1 MQYRCIRLCCEL
13 PLRSGGTAVLHK
25 IFIKERGRVK
35 LKKNLRSILAFLL
48 AITTIFTLAA
58 CGNSA
63 APSTGGASTQPSNN
77 AAPAE
82 NSVEAPAHKD
92 EVIIGFNAVPSNFD
106 ALNGFSNGVQ
116 MLYAALVQTNAKME
130 VVADLA
136 TDYNISDDALTYTFN
151 LRDGALFSDGT
162 PITAEDVVF
171 SFETCQANPS
181 GTDLSRMESITA
193 DGNVITI
200 QLKKPDST
208 FILTVCNIGIV
219 PKAAY
224 GESFATN
231 PISSGPYCLVQY
243 DVDQQFIL
251 EANKNYYGAA
261 PGISRVVFIKMA
273 DPDTRL
279 MAAQS
284 GQVDIT
290 LTSAV
295 VAANNSIPG
304 YYLLEEKT
312 VDNFGLALPYIPR
325 QAENNEYGYP
335 VGNDFTADI
344 NIRKALAYGIDRQR
358 VCDEALNGYGV
369 PAYSENDGMPWYNPE
384 SEIEYDLEYAQ
395 KLLTDAGWVDTDGD
409 GIREKDG
416 VKAST
421 TFLYSAGDDVRQTIA
436 MAVSNQILE
445 NLGIEMIVEGVS
457 WDELPARMYSEPLV
471 LAWGSSNPKTSYKL
485 YHSSNAGKDDW
496 YNPENFTS
504 ETVDGYLDAAL
515 SAKSLEEAIPFWQK
529 AQWDGETGTSMRGE
543 CPYIFVLNKTHVY
556 WAREGLDTGV
566 QKIHAHGDAWPLV
579 QNIAKW
585 TWTK

>member
-1 MQYRCIRLCCEL
+1 
-13 PLRSGGTAVLHK
+13 
-25 IFIKERGRVK
+25 
-35 LKKNLRSILAFLL
+35 
-48 AITTIFTLAA
+48 
-58 CGNSA
+58 
-63 APSTGGASTQPSNN
+63 
-77 AAPAE
+77 
-82 NSVEAPAHKD
+82 
-92 EVIIGFNAVPSNFD
+92 
-106 ALNGFSNGVQ
+106 
-116 MLYAALVQTNAKME
+116 
-130 VVADLA
+130 
-136 TDYNISDDALTYTFN
+136 
-151 LRDGALFSDGT
+151 
-162 PITAEDVVF
+162 
-171 SFETCQANPS
+171 
-181 GTDLSRMESITA
+181 
-193 DGNVITI
+193 
-200 QLKKPDST
+200 
-208 FILTVCNIGIV
+208 
-219 PKAAY
+219 
-224 GESFATN
+224 
-231 PISSGPYCLVQY
+231 
-243 DVDQQFIL
+243 
-251 EANKNYYGAA
+251 
-261 PGISRVVFIKMA
+261 
-273 DPDTRL
+273 

-295 VAANNSIPG
+295 VAANNAIPG

-344 NIRKALAYGIDRQR
+344 NVRKAIAYGIDRQR
-358 VCDEALNGYGV
+358 VCDEALSGYGV

-496 YNPENFTS
+496 YNPENFS
-504 ETVDGYLDAAL
+504 NKTVDGYLDAAL

-543 CPYIFVLNKTHVY
+543 CSYIFVLNKTHVY
-556 WAREGLDTGV
+556 WAREGLDTGI

-579 QNIAKW
+579 QNIAEW

>member
-1 MQYRCIRLCCEL
+1 M
-13 PLRSGGTAVLHK
+13 
-25 IFIKERGRVK
+25 K
-35 LKKNLRSILAFLL
+35 LSMKTLTAFLL
-48 AITTIFTLAA
+48 ILTMLFSLTA

-63 APSTGGASTQPSNN
+63 FPPADDTDQPSTSN
-77 AAPAE
+77 PE
-82 NSVEAPAHKD
+82 SDGVTSEADKEHTTKD
-92 EVIIGFNAVPSNFD
+92 EVVIGFTSVPSNYD
-106 ALNGFSNGVQ
+106 PLNGFYNGVQ
-116 MLYAALVQTNAKME
+116 ILYSALVQTNSDME
-130 VVADLA
+130 VIADLA
-136 TDYNISDDALTYTFN
+136 TEYTVSEDALTYAFT
-151 LRDGALFSDGT
+151 LREGAKFSDGT
-162 PITAEDVVF
+162 AITAEDVVF
-171 SFETCQANPS
+171 SFETAKANAS
-181 GTDLSRMESITA
+181 SLDLSKMESISA
-193 DGNVITI
+193 NGNDITI
-200 QLKKPDST
+200 RLSKPDST
-208 FILTVCNIGIV
+208 FILTVCNVGIV

-224 GESFATN
+224 GDSFTTN
-231 PISSGPYCLVQY
+231 PVSSGPYCLVQY

-344 NIRKALAYGIDRQR
+344 NVRKAIAYGIDRQR

-471 LAWGSSNPKTSYKL
+471 LAWGSSNPKTSYML

-496 YNPENFTS
+496 YNPENFS
-504 ETVDGYLDAAL
+504 NKTVDGYLDAAL

-543 CPYIFVLNKTHVY
+543 CSYIFVLNKTHVY

-579 QNIAKW
+579 QNIAEW

>member
-1 MQYRCIRLCCEL
+1 M
-13 PLRSGGTAVLHK
+13 
-25 IFIKERGRVK
+25 K
-35 LKKNLRSILAFLL
+35 LSMKTLTAFLL
-48 AITTIFTLAA
+48 ILTMLFSLTA

-63 APSTGGASTQPSNN
+63 FPPADDTDQPSTSN
-77 AAPAE
+77 PE
-82 NSVEAPAHKD
+82 SDGVTSEADKEHTTKD
-92 EVIIGFNAVPSNFD
+92 EVVIGFTSVPSNYD
-106 ALNGFSNGVQ
+106 PLNGFYNGVQ
-116 MLYAALVQTNAKME
+116 ILYSALVQTNSDME
-130 VVADLA
+130 VIADLA
-136 TDYNISDDALTYTFN
+136 TEYTVSEDALTYAFT
-151 LRDGALFSDGT
+151 LREGAKFSDGT
-162 PITAEDVVF
+162 AITAEDVVF
-171 SFETCQANPS
+171 SFETAKANAS
-181 GTDLSRMESITA
+181 SLDLSKMESISA
-193 DGNVITI
+193 NGNDITI
-200 QLKKPDST
+200 RLSKPDST
-208 FILTVCNIGIV
+208 FILTVCNVGIV

-231 PISSGPYCLVQY
+231 PVSSGPYCLVQY

-261 PGISRVVFIKMA
+261 PGISRGVFIKMA

-344 NIRKALAYGIDRQR
+344 NVRKAIAYGIDRQR

-471 LAWGSSNPKTSYKL
+471 LAWGSSNPKTSYML

-496 YNPENFTS
+496 YNPENFS
-504 ETVDGYLDAAL
+504 NKTVDGYLDAAL

-543 CPYIFVLNKTHVY
+543 CSYIFVLNKTHVY

-579 QNIAKW
+579 QNIAEW

>member
-1 MQYRCIRLCCEL
+1 M
-13 PLRSGGTAVLHK
+13 
-25 IFIKERGRVK
+25 K
-35 LKKNLRSILAFLL
+35 LSMKTLTAFLL
-48 AITTIFTLAA
+48 ILTMLFSLTA

-63 APSTGGASTQPSNN
+63 FPPADDTDQPSTSN
-77 AAPAE
+77 PE
-82 NSVEAPAHKD
+82 SDGVTSEADKEHTTKD
-92 EVIIGFNAVPSNFD
+92 EVVIGFTSVPSNYD
-106 ALNGFSNGVQ
+106 PLNGFYNGVQ
-116 MLYAALVQTNAKME
+116 ILYSALVQTNSDME
-130 VVADLA
+130 VIADLA
-136 TDYNISDDALTYTFN
+136 TEYTVSEDALTYAFT
-151 LRDGALFSDGT
+151 LREGAKFSDGT
-162 PITAEDVVF
+162 AITAEDVVF
-171 SFETCQANPS
+171 SFETAKANAS
-181 GTDLSRMESITA
+181 SLDLSKMESISA
-193 DGNVITI
+193 NGNDITI
-200 QLKKPDST
+200 RLSKPDST
-208 FILTVCNIGIV
+208 FILTVCNVGIV

-231 PISSGPYCLVQY
+231 PVSSGPYCLVQY

-261 PGISRVVFIKMA
+261 PGISRVVFINMA

-344 NIRKALAYGIDRQR
+344 NVRKAIAYGIDRQR

-471 LAWGSSNPKTSYKL
+471 LAWGSSNPKTSYML

-496 YNPENFTS
+496 YNPENFS
-504 ETVDGYLDAAL
+504 NKTVDGYLDAAL

-543 CPYIFVLNKTHVY
+543 CSYIFVLNKTHVY

-579 QNIAKW
+579 QNIAEW

>member
-1 MQYRCIRLCCEL
+1 M
-13 PLRSGGTAVLHK
+13 
-25 IFIKERGRVK
+25 K
-35 LKKNLRSILAFLL
+35 LSMKTLTAFLL
-48 AITTIFTLAA
+48 ILTMLFSLTA

-63 APSTGGASTQPSNN
+63 FPPADDTDQPSTSN
-77 AAPAE
+77 PE
-82 NSVEAPAHKD
+82 SDGVTSEADKEHTTKD
-92 EVIIGFNAVPSNFD
+92 EVVIGFTSVPSSYD
-106 ALNGFSNGVQ
+106 PLNGFYNGVQ
-116 MLYAALVQTNAKME
+116 ILYSALVQTNSDME
-130 VVADLA
+130 VIADLA
-136 TDYNISDDALTYTFN
+136 TEYTVSEDALNYAFT
-151 LRDGALFSDGT
+151 LREGAKFSDGT
-162 PITAEDVVF
+162 AITAEDVVF
-171 SFETCQANPS
+171 SFETAKANAS
-181 GTDLSRMESITA
+181 SLDLSKMESISA
-193 DGNVITI
+193 NGNDITI
-200 QLKKPDST
+200 RLSKPDST
-208 FILTVCNIGIV
+208 FILTVCNVGIV

-231 PISSGPYCLVQY
+231 PVSSGPYCLVQY

-344 NIRKALAYGIDRQR
+344 NVRKAMAYGIDRQR

-471 LAWGSSNPKTSYKL
+471 LAWGSSNPKTSYML

-496 YNPENFTS
+496 YNPENFS
-504 ETVDGYLDAAL
+504 NKTVDGYLDAAL

-543 CPYIFVLNKTHVY
+543 CSYIFVLNKTHVY

-579 QNIAKW
+579 QNIAEW

>member
-1 MQYRCIRLCCEL
+1 M
-13 PLRSGGTAVLHK
+13 
-25 IFIKERGRVK
+25 K
-35 LKKNLRSILAFLL
+35 LSMKTLTAFLL
-48 AITTIFTLAA
+48 ILTMLFSLTA

-63 APSTGGASTQPSNN
+63 FPPADDTDQPSTSN
-77 AAPAE
+77 PE
-82 NSVEAPAHKD
+82 SDGVTSEADKEHTTKD
-92 EVIIGFNAVPSNFD
+92 EVVIGFTSVPSNYD
-106 ALNGFSNGVQ
+106 PLNGFYNGVQ
-116 MLYAALVQTNAKME
+116 ILYSALVQTNSDME
-130 VVADLA
+130 VIADLA
-136 TDYNISDDALTYTFN
+136 TEYTVSEDALTYAFT
-151 LRDGALFSDGT
+151 LREGAKFSDGT
-162 PITAEDVVF
+162 AITAEDVVF
-171 SFETCQANPS
+171 SFETAKANAS
-181 GTDLSRMESITA
+181 SLDLSKMESISA
-193 DGNVITI
+193 NGNDITI
-200 QLKKPDST
+200 RLSKPDST
-208 FILTVCNIGIV
+208 FILTVCNVGIV
-219 PKAAY
+219 PKSSY
-224 GESFATN
+224 GEDFALN
-231 PISSGPYCLVQY
+231 PISSGPYKLVQY

-251 EANKNYYGAA
+251 EANEHYYGAT
-261 PGISRVVFIKMA
+261 PGISRVVFVKMA
-273 DPDTRL
+273 DQDTRL
-279 MAAQS
+279 MAVQS

-344 NIRKALAYGIDRQR
+344 NVRKAIAYGIDRQR

-471 LAWGSSNPKTSYKL
+471 LAWGSSNPKTSYML

-496 YNPENFTS
+496 YNPENFS
-504 ETVDGYLDAAL
+504 NKTVDGYLDAAL

-543 CPYIFVLNKTHVY
+543 CSYIFVLNKTHVY

-579 QNIAKW
+579 QNIAEW